1 MLKWIAT
8 KLIKN
13 AEAKTGEPGT
23 FMEDVLEAD
32 MAAFWKFGMFTP
44 MSTHRKTVPSEAWHL
59 ARLGAM
65 QVQDCGPC
73 VQTTIN
79 YAVADRVAPHLLQA
93 GLDGGHDLA
102 GDHLLAYRFGK
113 AVAENSYELTDL
125 LEEVEA
131 TFGKAGQVELALCI
145 AGAAVYPTVKRAL
158 GHGLSCAKVV
168 LDVEGTIGKAA

>member
-1 MLKWIAT
+1 MLKWIAE

-23 FMEDVLEAD
+23 FMEDVLAAD
-32 MAAFWKFGMFTP
+32 MTAFWKFGMFTP
-44 MSTHRKTVPSEAWHL
+44 MSTHRKTVAPTQWHL

-79 YAVADRVAPHLLQA
+79 YALADHVAPQLLQA
-93 GLDGGHDLA
+93 GLNGGHDLV
-102 GDHLLAYRFGK
+102 GENSLAYRFGK
-113 AVAENSYELTDL
+113 AVAENSYEVTEL
-125 LEEVEA
+125 LEDVEA

-158 GHGLSCAKVV
+158 GHGLSCAKVT